1 MHGLTPNAKTLPSSS
16 VPLPPLHL
24 LSCSPL
30 HSIPPVLL
38 YPQRHAVYCG
48 CKTSKVDN
56 SLTYP
61 CVRYSSCRQR
71 AGKDNAKK
79 TEVLADRQGGAVSQS
94 DRQTRSWKKNQAI
107 KLLKTKPKKRN
118 STRVDGWADVTE
130 ADAQTRRHDQRERD
144 RQNKTGIR
152 AQSDKEVGKYR
163 QADNN
168 CIVRLWCGFLSES
181 CKQVS
186 DWSPVFFFF
195 LMCSIPYLCVSPT
208 DTHTLERH
216 TLGIAHN
223 MPSEAKTW
231 VSTH

>member
-94 DRQTRSWKKNQAI
+94 VRQTRSWKKNQAI
-107 KLLKTKPKKRN
+107 KLLKTKPKKG
-118 STRVDGWADVTE
+118 TAHGWMVEQMWLKLTHRQGDMIKEKETGRIKRAYGHN
-130 ADAQTRRHDQRERD
+130 QTR
-144 RQNKTGIR
+144 K
-152 AQSDKEVGKYR
+152 
-163 QADNN
+163 
-168 CIVRLWCGFLSES
+168 
-181 CKQVS
+181 
-186 DWSPVFFFF
+186 
-195 LMCSIPYLCVSPT
+195 
-208 DTHTLERH
+208 
-216 TLGIAHN
+216 
-223 MPSEAKTW
+223 
-231 VSTH
+231 